1 MYKWQRDLH
10 MKNDPFYQMIDI
22 DDYDRVRAQAA
33 TGEKVE
39 FTSIM
44 GSAAHT
50 YGNVLAF
57 MEKWILDL
65 FPKDFFK
72 TIHINSKIAHRQMIQ
87 SDVRAQSKKIN
98 PKIIFRPRV
107 SGLDEERFLKG
118 TDFIERHTN
127 TMPAWGGG
135 NLQPFMADPAHNYE
149 IKYLMNRSVMYID
162 VTCVFNTYIQLL
174 NWMSYL
180 PNKVPVNCPGKLPTC
195 LESYIPTSMINI
207 ISDIIQLPVVD
218 DNGCTKEFMDYMNG
232 HSEYPITYKLSG
244 ATGNREFYRY
254 YPVNVEYWIN
264 DINGDEGEKVGQV
277 YDKYQMTFTVRVE
290 FESTGFYYIFGHELE
305 KYKFRTVDDEEA
317 YSNGNVVPVFTD
329 ITCKED
335 YNLAPGWTLY
345 SQASCRLEE
354 INDHINIKE
363 LINLSILKAI
373 EYHEKN
379 GLPLLDFLDI
389 KVRRQGDLLIEGKDY
404 YIDYHTLDIYFH
416 NDTTYFTY
424 KIIVNLNVQYINEL
438 VKDLYKLQ

>member
-1 MYKWQRDLH
+1 
-10 MKNDPFYQMIDI
+10 
-22 DDYDRVRAQAA
+22 
-33 TGEKVE
+33 
-39 FTSIM
+39 
-44 GSAAHT
+44 
-50 YGNVLAF
+50 
-57 MEKWILDL
+57 
-65 FPKDFFK
+65 
-72 TIHINSKIAHRQMIQ
+72 
-87 SDVRAQSKKIN
+87 
-98 PKIIFRPRV
+98 
-107 SGLDEERFLKG
+107 
-118 TDFIERHTN
+118 
-127 TMPAWGGG
+127 
-135 NLQPFMADPAHNYE
+135 
-149 IKYLMNRSVMYID
+149 
-162 VTCVFNTYIQLL
+162 
-174 NWMSYL
+174 
-180 PNKVPVNCPGKLPTC
+180 
-195 LESYIPTSMINI
+195 
-207 ISDIIQLPVVD
+207 
-218 DNGCTKEFMDYMNG
+218 MD
-232 HSEYPITYKLSG
+232 
-244 ATGNREFYRY
+244 
-254 YPVNVEYWIN
+254 
-264 DINGDEGEKVGQV
+264 VGQI
-277 YDKYQMTFTVRVE
+277 RVE

-363 LINLSILKAI
+363 MINLSILKAI

-379 GLPLLDFLDI
+379 GLPVLDFLDI

>member
-22 DDYDRVRAQAA
+22 DDYERARGQAA

-65 FPKDFFK
+65 FPKAFFK

-149 IKYLMNRSVMYID
+149 IKYLMNRSVMYFD

-180 PNKVPVNCPGKLPTC
+180 PN
-195 LESYIPTSMINI
+195 
-207 ISDIIQLPVVD
+207 
-218 DNGCTKEFMDYMNG
+218 
-232 HSEYPITYKLSG
+232 
-244 ATGNREFYRY
+244 
-254 YPVNVEYWIN
+254 
-264 DINGDEGEKVGQV
+264 
-277 YDKYQMTFTVRVE
+277 
-290 FESTGFYYIFGHELE
+290 
-305 KYKFRTVDDEEA
+305 
-317 YSNGNVVPVFTD
+317 
-329 ITCKED
+329 
-335 YNLAPGWTLY
+335 
-345 SQASCRLEE
+345 
-354 INDHINIKE
+354 
-363 LINLSILKAI
+363 
-373 EYHEKN
+373 
-379 GLPLLDFLDI
+379 
-389 KVRRQGDLLIEGKDY
+389 
-404 YIDYHTLDIYFH
+404 
-416 NDTTYFTY
+416 
-424 KIIVNLNVQYINEL
+424 
-438 VKDLYKLQ
+438 